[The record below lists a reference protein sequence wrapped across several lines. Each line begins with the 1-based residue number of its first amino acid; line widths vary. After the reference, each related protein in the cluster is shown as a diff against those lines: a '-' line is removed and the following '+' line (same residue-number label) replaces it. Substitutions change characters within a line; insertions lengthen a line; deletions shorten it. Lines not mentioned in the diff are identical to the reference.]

1 MKRRELIAI
10 GGAALVSTRV
20 QAAERVIGWISPEA
34 RETIAPFFKAFQAG
48 LQANTPSGDT
58 VRAPDLA
65 LRSPSP
71 ANAKLEDLP
80 LEDVE
85 RLLIKKALDRYSGN
99 VSQAAKA
106 LGLSRSALY
115 RRIAAYGL

>member
-48 LQANTPSGDT
+48 LQANMPAGET
-58 VRAPDLA
+58 VRVYVPYGSHWYPYLMRRLA
-65 LRSPSP
+65 ERP
-71 ANAKLEDLP
+71 ANLWFFL
-80 LEDVE
+80 
-85 RLLIKKALDRYSGN
+85 RN
-99 VSQAAKA
+99 V
-106 LGLSRSALY
+106 
-115 RRIAAYGL
+115 RRR